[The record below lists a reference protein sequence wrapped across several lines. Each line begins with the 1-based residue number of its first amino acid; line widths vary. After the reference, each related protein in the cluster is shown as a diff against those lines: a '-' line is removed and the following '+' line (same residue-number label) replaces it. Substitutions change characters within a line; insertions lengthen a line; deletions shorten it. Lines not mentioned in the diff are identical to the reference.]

1 MTSVDHV
8 SELSRWT
15 RSGAK
20 RAMDVGIVLAFFP
33 ILLPVLAFI
42 ALTVLVTSGAPVFFR
57 QERVGRNGVP
67 FVIYKFRTMRPSPA
81 CQISAIAVESAS
93 RITWLG
99 ALLRQSKMD
108 ELPQIFNVL
117 AGEMSL
123 VGPRPKVP
131 EQQLE
136 ALTCRPGLTGAAT
149 LAFAREETVLKEI
162 APVDLAEYFRETVLS
177 TKQRLDAEYL
187 RRATVWSDL
196 RILADSVLA
205 RWDSYA
211 LEARWFPDQDG
222 CQKPSGQV
230 ASLCQ

>member
-1 MTSVDHV
+1 MTNVDHV
-8 SELSRWT
+8 HELSQWT

-33 ILLPVLAFI
+33 VILPVLAII
-42 ALTVLVTSGAPVFFR
+42 ALAVLVTSGMPVFFR

-67 FVIYKFRTMRPSPA
+67 FEIYKFRTMRPLPA
-81 CQISAIAVESAS
+81 CQISAIAIESAS
-93 RITWLG
+93 RITCLG
-99 ALLRQSKMD
+99 AFLRWSKLD
-108 ELPQIFNVL
+108 ELPQMFNVL

-136 ALTCRPGLTGAAT
+136 TLTCRPGLTGAAT
-149 LAFAREETVLKEI
+149 LAFAREETVLKKI
-162 APVDLAEYFRETVLS
+162 APVDLAEYFRDTVLS
-177 TKQRLDAEYL
+177 TKRRLDAEYL

-211 LEARWFPDQDG
+211 LEAQRFPSQDDR
-222 CQKPSGQV
+222 QKPSGQV